1 MTTIFIRFKSLL
13 VFGLALLCVSFVWFI
28 ITSFDQE
35 QKIMQEEASPS
46 LTETKSTIAIVPEEK
61 TEKDSFFSEYRLE
74 RDRTR
79 SEQVEVLNELI
90 NNANSSTE
98 VRADAQQRL
107 LLLTENL
114 GKETK
119 IETAVM
125 AKGFTEAV
133 AVMQAQSVL
142 IIIPSEGLRQDEIAK
157 IADIVTKIAE
167 CKWEDVIIVPK
178 TQ

>member
-13 VFGLALLCVSFVWFI
+13 TFGLVLLSVSFVWFT
-28 ITSFDQE
+28 ITSFN
-35 QKIMQEEASPS
+35 QEEKTKSEETGSS
-46 LTETKSTIAIVPEEK
+46 LTAIEPTITIVPEE
-61 TEKDSFFSEYRLE
+61 TIEKESFFSEYRLE

-79 SEQVEVLNELI
+79 SEQIEVLNEII

-98 VRADAQQRL
+98 VRADAQQKL

-119 IETAVM
+119 IETAII

-142 IIIPSEGLRQDEIAK
+142 VIVPSKGLRQDEIAK

-167 CKWEDVIIVPK
+167 CRWEDVIIVPK
-178 TQ
+178 TE